1 MPAATVW
8 MVAGYAV
15 FLLGVA
21 WAIDHLG
28 QRSAARSA
36 SWRTGNFVYHSDH
49 DAWKC
54 HEDQWLWP
62 AAFDPEKRVIRYQ
75 GQHAICGRCP
85 VKATCSP
92 SPGPRELT
100 RQLDPWPFSEAGR
113 FQRGIALAVAIIAV
127 FLPLG
132 MLIGRHGALDLVV
145 LGTTVVLV
153 LAAGVFPLGRHL
165 WNTPANFPEHLPTEG
180 MEETARTTTGATQ
193 PPLSVDELVD
203 RYSTRWASDRRR
215 VTEGAADSRRS
226 PGKA

>member
-1 MPAATVW
+1 MPAVTVW
-8 MVAGYAV
+8 MVAAYAL

-21 WAIDHLG
+21 WGIDHLG
-28 QRSAARSA
+28 RRSSERSAT
-36 SWRTGNFVYHSDH
+36 WRTGNFVYHDDH

-92 SPGPRELT
+92 SPGPREIT

-113 FQRGIALAVAIIAV
+113 FQRGLALLVAVIAV

-132 MLIGRHGALDLVV
+132 MLLARHRPLELVV
-145 LGTTVVLV
+145 LGTTVVV
-153 LAAGVFPLGRHL
+153 VVAAGIYPLGRHL
-165 WNTPANFPEHLPTEG
+165 WNTPANFPEHLPVEG
-180 MEETARTTTGATQ
+180 MEETAQTTTSISPSNNPSTRDPRA
-193 PPLSVDELVD
+193 EAAALVD
-203 RYSTRWASDRRR
+203 RYSTRWASDRNR
-215 VTEGAADSRRS
+215 G
-226 PGKA
+226 PGKV